1 MTIVSSASTHRGTI
15 GKVYTKTK
23 VAGIRTPAARV
34 SRTAISGAHTSNS
47 TIMPVH
53 VDTASAIAVA
63 AKNIFIGS
71 ELGGGVAGVLALASG
86 SQVSDHPAL
95 PHQTLPNWVE
105 KPFVEEAK
113 AFPSY
118 AILRYA
124 RGCWEVHR
132 NCHERSRADR
142 TSVDH
147 L

>member
-1 MTIVSSASTHRGTI
+1 M
-15 GKVYTKTK
+15 
-23 VAGIRTPAARV
+23 RTPAARV
-34 SRTAISGAHTSNS
+34 SRTIDFRRAYFQPIVR
-47 TIMPVH
+47 PVH
-53 VDTASAIAVA
+53 VETASASAVA

-113 AFPSY
+113 ASPSY